1 MDEIRERS
9 NERSMKSLI
18 WERTILKILV
28 ERTGILFSITME
40 SRAFFFFISA
50 SYLGIKVAPTT
61 DPYPGIVE
69 VCGYS
74 IPRIIQNWKK
84 LANIKVTSHEP
95 SKRRV

>member
-1 MDEIRERS
+1 VDEIRERR
-9 NERSMKSLI
+9 NEGSMKSLI
-18 WERTILKILV
+18 WERTMLKILV

-50 SYLGIKVAPTT
+50 SFLGIKVAPTT

-84 LANIKVTSHEP
+84 LANVKLTTNEP
-95 SKRRV
+95 RRRPT